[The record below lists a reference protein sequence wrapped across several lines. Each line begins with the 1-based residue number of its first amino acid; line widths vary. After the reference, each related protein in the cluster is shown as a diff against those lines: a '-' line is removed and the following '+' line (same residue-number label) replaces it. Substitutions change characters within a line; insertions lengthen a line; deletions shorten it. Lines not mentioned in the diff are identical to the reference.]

1 MIFTHVRGRVLW
13 PPSDTDGE
21 RRKMLESYLSRP
33 LAWRLIDGAIGMMMA
48 AIALKLA
55 TGQGFPGA

>member
-1 MIFTHVRGRVLW
+1 
-13 PPSDTDGE
+13 
-21 RRKMLESYLSRP
+21 MLESYLSRP
-33 LAWRLIDGAIGMMMA
+33 LVWRLIDGAIGMMMA